1 MDLSKFSDDNFS
13 VKDWVNSVFRS
24 QPDDSETYTT
34 TLVARL
40 QNYIQVVNKSLEE
53 ASQQTVAN
61 LPRVLRDV
69 DTLKQETSFLCQQ
82 MKQVVNLY
90 AYYLFFRISW
100 YFSSLNADKL

>member
-13 VKDWVNSVFRS
+13 VKDWVNSVFQS
-24 QPDDSETYTT
+24 QQDDSETYTT

-82 MKQVVNLY
+82 MNQVV
-90 AYYLFFRISW
+90 I
-100 YFSSLNADKL
+100 YFYFIHAFVSYEIL